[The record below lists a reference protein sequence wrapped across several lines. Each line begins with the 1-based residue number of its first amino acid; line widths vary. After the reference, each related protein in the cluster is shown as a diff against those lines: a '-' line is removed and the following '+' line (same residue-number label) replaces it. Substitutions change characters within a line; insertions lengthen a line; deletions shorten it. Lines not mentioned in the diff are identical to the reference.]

1 MTARRR
7 WAFIGAG
14 ITAVIVGY
22 CVWLVV
28 TDAPAYRFLVRLYV
42 DKYFLKQTL
51 RRWGGLAPVIFIVL
65 QALQVIIAP
74 IPGEITGILGGYLF
88 GEWLGLVYSTLG
100 LTLGSGFSRWSRL
113 SAASREPGSCPLRAP
128 IRQPETTSRL
138 FS

>member
-1 MTARRR
+1 MTPRRR

-28 TDAPAYRFLVRLYV
+28 TEAPAYRFLVRLYV

-51 RRWGGLAPVIFIVL
+51 RRWGVLAPVIFIVL

-74 IPGEITGILGGYLF
+74 IPGEITGILGAISSASGW
-88 GEWLGLVYSTLG
+88 GSSTRP
-100 LTLGSGFSRWSRL
+100 SG
-113 SAASREPGSCPLRAP
+113 
-128 IRQPETTSRL
+128 
-138 FS
+138 